1 MLRKAQGLRK
11 HGGSS
16 QAPHSYAK
24 ILLSLAFSFSLA
36 KGMSLGNC
44 MRPCLL
50 ASFLLE
56 HLLSRKFTLPSRV
69 MGPLFVSS
77 VLGWYSFLPEA
88 LMYLH
93 PRGEG
98 VACVCLGVGGVRK
111 RTSFQIL

>member
-1 MLRKAQGLRK
+1 MGALP
-11 HGGSS
+11 
-16 QAPHSYAK
+16 QALHSYAK
-24 ILLSLAFSFSLA
+24 ILLSLAFPFSLA

-56 HLLSRKFTLPSRV
+56 HLPSRKFIFPSRV

-88 LMYLH
+88 LTSLH

-98 VACVCLGVGGVRK
+98 VCVCLFRNGRSEEENLFSDNLRSLEVL
-111 RTSFQIL
+111 FFE